1 MKDRGIEKRTDRGR
15 SYMGLS
21 TGQKVGRWDPD
32 VGATGIDLAHYTT
45 VPAQENLLKA
55 TKDAV

>member
-1 MKDRGIEKRTDRGR
+1 
-15 SYMGLS
+15 MGLS